1 MGEIARKQ
9 KQMRVWCKIK
19 LAKCKLLSHKAHKQA
34 QKLALAVL
42 ITEYLIA
49 GGWYY
54 AEKQGILD
62 YFQPKTVVIQV
73 AEAKEIET
81 KKPETNRIDELC
93 NMIWNLEST
102 RGQHNYSKCTAQGKV
117 NGIGYGISGNGKYI
131 CFNSHEEE
139 MQVLKGWIIDKQV
152 KGMSEQELLCLYSG
166 GNYKVCN
173 K

>member
-1 MGEIARKQ
+1 
-9 KQMRVWCKIK
+9 MRVWFKIR

-34 QKLALAVL
+34 KKLALAVL

-54 AEKQGILD
+54 AEKGGILD
-62 YFQPKTVVIQV
+62 YFQPKTVIINI
-73 AEAKEIET
+73 AEAKEQPKT
-81 KKPETNRIDELC
+81 DRISEL
-93 NMIWNLEST
+93 MDLIWQREST
-102 RGQHNYSKCTAQGKV
+102 RGQHNYSKCEQQGKV

-131 CFNSHEEE
+131 CFDSHEEE
-139 MQVLKGWIIDKQV
+139 MQVLRGWILDKQA

-166 GNYKVCN
+166 SNYKGCWDI